1 MNKVFGGFFG
11 WEGHFEPEFGKNQIV
26 KVYFH
31 FSIIQFELKIFVRS
45 LIRGWKTSSLLDF
58 LGYAVALDEKMVS
71 SQWYRW
77 GVAVSN
83 ERERVLMYLRYTFFV
98 KSQQS

>member
-1 MNKVFGGFFG
+1 MRFFFLVRKDILSQNL
-11 WEGHFEPEFGKNQIV
+11 EKSDCNSM
-26 KVYFH
+26 YFH

-45 LIRGWKTSSLLDF
+45 LIRSWKTSSLLDF
-58 LGYAVALDEKMVS
+58 RGYAVALDEKMVS

-83 ERERVLMYLRYTFFV
+83 ERESMY
-98 KSQQS
+98 